1 VSLKEEV
8 YVYDF
13 LLLIVLVNLLLF
25 DLDKSKGSVRALEA
39 AIKVLGAI
47 MGFTTNQ
54 ANIHL

>member
-1 VSLKEEV
+1 MKEEV